1 MNHYWI
7 VNSNHA
13 ARFNKKIR
21 NMKIQRRLF
30 FFFTVFLQGLLLFEI
45 SYNKST
51 IFVITIK
58 TILWHFWVS
67 IIVNYYMLSVN
78 ALYKILTTNMGNSGE
93 KDQRSFFWMILIFSE
108 ASFEVWLQVFLL
120 VFLPKKFVSNCNSK
134 CSLYFWPAL
143 SCWDFIAGN
152 ITKMPHTQWF

>member
-1 MNHYWI
+1 MQQDSI
-7 VNSNHA
+7 
-13 ARFNKKIR
+13 KKSETW
-21 NMKIQRRLF
+21 KFKGDF
-30 FFFTVFLQGLLLFEI
+30 FPFLQFFYKVCCYLKSAIINLLFL
-45 SYNKST
+45 
-51 IFVITIK
+51 

-120 VFLPKKFVSNCNSK
+120 VFLPKKYVSNCNSK
-134 CSLYFWPAL
+134 CSLCFWPAL

>member
-1 MNHYWI
+1 
-7 VNSNHA
+7 
-13 ARFNKKIR
+13 
-21 NMKIQRRLF
+21 MKIQRRLF
-30 FFFTVFLQGLLLFEI
+30 SFFTVFLQGLLLFEI

-58 TILWHFWVS
+58 TILCHFWVS

-134 CSLYFWPAL
+134 CSLYF
-143 SCWDFIAGN
+143 
-152 ITKMPHTQWF
+152 